1 MSTVESVTVP
11 IVWSIRPKDY
21 LELAKPR
28 ISTMVL
34 VTVTLGYFLGCTQ
47 STSWTILL
55 HTLLGVFF
63 SAVASNTL
71 NQVIERHTDRLMPRT
86 SNRPLAAGRMH
97 TLEAT
102 VFGILCGILGIAY
115 LYAFVNPQA
124 AITTFATLAIYVG
137 LYTPLKRVTSLCTAI
152 GAIPGALPPVIG
164 YVAAGQPLDA
174 GAFSLFVIMFLWQFP
189 HFLAIAW
196 LYRQQYHAAGLR
208 MLPGG
213 IPQSGITGFM
223 AVGYALALLP
233 MSLIPYQ
240 TGMAGLTYFAI
251 AIMLGLMYLA
261 YSVRFML
268 SESRQTARGLLRCSL
283 IYLPI
288 LLLALTFSHMAIT

>member
-1 MSTVESVTVP
+1 MSTVETLTSSYT
-11 IVWSIRPKDY
+11 WTLKPKEY
-21 LELAKPR
+21 VELAKPR

-34 VTVTLGYFLGCTQ
+34 ITVTLGFLIG
-47 STSWTILL
+47 STRTTDWMILL
-55 HTLLGVFF
+55 HTLIGVTL
-63 SAVASNTL
+63 AACASNSL
-71 NQVIERHTDRLMPRT
+71 NQLIERRTDALMPRT
-86 SNRPLAAGRMH
+86 ADRPLPSGRLAS
-97 TLEAT
+97 LEVAL
-102 VFGILCGILGIAY
+102 FGIFCGIAGITY
-115 LYAFVNPQA
+115 LFINVNTA
-124 AITTFATLAIYVG
+124 AALATLATLLIYVG
-137 LYTPLKRVTSLCTAI
+137 VYTPLKRVTSFCTAI

-164 YVAAGQPLDA
+164 YVAAGQPLDL

-213 IPQSGITGFM
+213 IPQPGITGFM

-233 MSLIPYQ
+233 LSLLPYHL
-240 TGMAGLTYFAI
+240 GMAGPTYFAL
-251 AIMLGLMYLA
+251 AAMLGMLYLA

-268 SESRQTARGLLRCSL
+268 SENRNNARGLLRCSL

-288 LLLALTFSHMAIT
+288 LLIALTWSHLAA